1 MLSLYRILTRL
12 GRPLIEIY
20 LQSRLKKGK
29 EDPARFEER
38 RGVPSCARP
47 NGRLAWLHGASV
59 GEAVSLLPLIERL
72 VAEKGW
78 RVLLTTGTVTSARL
92 MEKRL
97 PKGAIHQ
104 YVPVDCPSW
113 VARFLDHWNPD
124 LALWVESE
132 FWPNLILET
141 KARSIPMVLLNG
153 RISDRSL
160 VRWRRYSRTI
170 KTLLSCFSLCLA
182 QSRIDGERL
191 AELGAKQVASPGNLK
206 FAAAP
211 LPVDDA
217 KLEAFRRQL
226 GDRPCWL
233 AASTHEGEEMIAAA
247 IHQALSARYP
257 GLLTIIAP
265 RHPPRAITVRHEL
278 EIMGLRIACLSSDA
292 EISAD
297 TDILLGDTM
306 GEMGLLYRLAPIAF
320 IGKSLIGAGGQNP
333 LEPARLGVSV
343 LFGPNMNNFAKISQD
358 LQENGGA
365 HRTLDQASL
374 QDAIDQRLANP
385 ALAVKEGVLA
395 QSFALAQNHILDEII
410 EALSPWLEEKTKG
423 DHRESA

>member
-1 MLSLYRILTRL
+1 MLLSLYRILTSL

-20 LQSRLKKGK
+20 LQKRLKKGK
-29 EDPARFEER
+29 EDKARFEER
-38 RGVPSCARP
+38 RGVSSFARP
-47 NGRLAWLHGASV
+47 DGRLAWLHGASV

-92 MEKRL
+92 MEQRL

-104 YVPVDCPSW
+104 YVPVDCPGW
-113 VARFLDHWNPD
+113 VASFLDHWRPD

-141 KARSIPMVLLNG
+141 KARSVPMVLLNG

-160 VRWRRYSRTI
+160 ARWRRYSGTI
-170 KTLLSCFSLCLA
+170 RTLLSCFSLCLA
-182 QSRIDGERL
+182 QSKVDAERL
-191 AELGAKQVASPGNLK
+191 VELGAKQVACPGNLK
-206 FAAAP
+206 FAAPP
-211 LPVDDA
+211 LPVDEA
-217 KLEAFRRQL
+217 KLETFRRQS
-226 GDRPCWL
+226 GNRPCWL
-233 AASTHEGEEMIAAA
+233 AASTHEGEEALAAS
-247 IHQALSARYP
+247 IHQALSTVHP

-265 RHPPRAITVRHEL
+265 RHPPRAIIVQQEL
-278 EIMGLRIACLSSDA
+278 EAMGLRVACLSSAA
-292 EISAD
+292 EISPD

-343 LFGPNMNNFAKISQD
+343 LFGPNMSNFAKISQD
-358 LQENGGA
+358 LQDNGAA
-365 HRTLDQASL
+365 HRIEDQESL
-374 QDAIDQRLANP
+374 QDAIDQRLADP
-385 ALAVKEGVLA
+385 ALAAEEGALA
-395 QSFALAQNHILDEII
+395 QAFALAQNHILDDIV
-410 EALSPWLEEKTKG
+410 EALSPWLEGKG

>member
-1 MLSLYRILTRL
+1 MMLSLYRILTRL

-29 EDPARFEER
+29 EDPIRFEER
-38 RGVPSCARP
+38 RGVPSRTRP
-47 NGRLAWLHGASV
+47 DGQLAWLHGASV
-59 GEAVSLLPLIERL
+59 GEAVSLLPLIERIT
-72 VAEKGW
+72 AKKGW

-92 MEKRL
+92 MERRL
-97 PKGAIHQ
+97 PEGATHQ
-104 YVPVDCPSW
+104 YVPVDCPGW
-113 VARFLDHWNPD
+113 VVRFLDHWKPD

-141 KARSIPMVLLNG
+141 KARSIPMILLNG

-160 VRWRRYSRTI
+160 IRWRRYSGTI
-170 KTLLSCFSLCLA
+170 GTLLSCFSLCLA

-191 AELGAKQVASPGNLK
+191 AELGAKRVACPGNLK
-206 FAAAP
+206 LATPP

-233 AASTHEGEEMIAAA
+233 AASTHEGEEAMAAS
-247 IHQALSARYP
+247 IHQALSVLHP

-265 RHPPRAITVRHEL
+265 RHPPRAVIVRQEL
-278 EIMGLRIACLSSDA
+278 ETMGLRVACLSADA
-292 EISAD
+292 EISSD

-343 LFGPNMNNFAKISQD
+343 LFGPDMSNFAKISQD
-358 LQENGGA
+358 MQDNGAA
-365 HRTLDQASL
+365 HRILDRASL
-374 QDAIDQRLANP
+374 QDAIDRRLADP
-385 ALAVKEGVLA
+385 ALAAKEGALA
-395 QSFALAQNHILDEII
+395 RDFALAQNHILDEIV
-410 EALSPWLEEKTKG
+410 EALSPWLEEKG
-423 DHRESA
+423 NHREGA

>member
-29 EDPARFEER
+29 EDKARFEER

-47 NGRLAWLHGASV
+47 CGRLAWLHGASV
-59 GEAVSLLPLIERL
+59 GEAVSLLPLIERIT
-72 VAEKGW
+72 VEKGW

-92 MEKRL
+92 MEERL

-104 YVPVDCPSW
+104 YVPVDCPDW
-113 VARFLDHWNPD
+113 VARFLDHWRPD

-141 KARSIPMVLLNG
+141 KARSVPMILLNG

-160 VRWRRYSRTI
+160 IRWRRYSGTI
-170 KTLLSCFSLCLA
+170 RTLLSCFSLCLA

-191 AELGAKQVASPGNLK
+191 LELGAKRVACPGNLK
-206 FAAAP
+206 FAAPP
-211 LPVDDA
+211 LPVDNA

-233 AASTHEGEEMIAAA
+233 AASTHEGEEAIAAS
-247 IHQALSARYP
+247 IHQALSIRYP
-257 GLLTIIAP
+257 RLLTIIAP
-265 RHPPRAITVRHEL
+265 RHPPRAAIVWREL
-278 EIMGLRIACLSSDA
+278 EAMGLRVACLSADA
-292 EISAD
+292 EISPD

-320 IGKSLIGAGGQNP
+320 IGKSLTGAGGQNP

-343 LFGPNMNNFAKISQD
+343 LFGPDMSNFAKISQD
-358 LQENGGA
+358 MQDSGAA
-365 HRTLDQASL
+365 HRTLDRASL
-374 QDAIDQRLANP
+374 QDAIDQRLADP
-385 ALAVKEGVLA
+385 ALAVKEGALA
-395 QSFALAQNHILDEII
+395 QDFALAQNHILDEIV
-410 EALSPWLEEKTKG
+410 EALSPWLEEKG